1 MCIRDS
7 SNPYRVASFSE
18 YYAGLRE
25 KSLNIRLPG
34 TELLNDRYLFEK
46 PERVVAE
53 SAYADVLEL
62 MGQPVEDMPELTGF
76 RGFMARNF
84 GILFSDSP
92 KDVYKRQH

>member
-1 MCIRDS
+1 M
-7 SNPYRVASFSE
+7 ASFSE

-34 TELLNDRYLFEK
+34 TGLLNDRYLFER

-62 MGQPVEDMPELTGF
+62 MGQPVEDMPGTHWVQ
-76 RGFMARNF
+76 GFMAQFRH
-84 GILFSDSP
+84 LFSDSP
-92 KDVYKRQH
+92 KRTGL